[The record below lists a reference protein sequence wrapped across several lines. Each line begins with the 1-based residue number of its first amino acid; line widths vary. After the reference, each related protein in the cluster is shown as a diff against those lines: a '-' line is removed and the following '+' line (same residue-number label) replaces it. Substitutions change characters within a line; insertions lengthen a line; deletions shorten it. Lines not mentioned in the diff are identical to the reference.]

1 MYLIEV
7 HDLHGV
13 VVDQAHNFYQH
24 KVSLLIL
31 AAEHL
36 HANHTVVFLLITNS
50 LLGGLDLSVR
60 RQGLAG
66 AGTKRKRLYGFRNVH
81 LCFCFFI
88 IIHSSE
94 RCCT

>member
-13 VVDQAHNFYQH
+13 VVDQAHKFHQH

-36 HANHTVVFLLITNS
+36 HANNIEFFLLILKS
-50 LLGGLDLSVR
+50 LLGDLDLSVR
-60 RQGLAG
+60 RRGLAG

-94 RCCT
+94 RLCT